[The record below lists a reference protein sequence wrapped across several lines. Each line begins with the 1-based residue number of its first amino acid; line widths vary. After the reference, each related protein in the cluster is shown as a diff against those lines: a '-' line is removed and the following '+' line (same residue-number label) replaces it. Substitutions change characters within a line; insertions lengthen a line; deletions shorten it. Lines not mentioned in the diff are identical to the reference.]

1 MAKTKTLMERIESIG
16 NMESA
21 LAAQIDDGLTSN
33 NDLKDMVA
41 YQYECM
47 TGGGS
52 FRWEYAT
59 QSDKAKL
66 RRLYK
71 DVVSGKFN

>member
-16 NMESA
+16 AIESA

-33 NDLKDMVA
+33 DDLKNMVI

-47 TGGGS
+47 TEGGS

-59 QSDKAKL
+59 KSDKAKL

-71 DVVSGKFN
+71 DIMSGKFD